1 MTWAINIE
9 SYSIVNLILILVF
22 SVSFILQIL
31 YWVAIQARMLSWK
44 ARKTGPRTS
53 PVSIIICAK
62 NEEDNLRTNLPLI
75 LEQDYPEFEVLVVDD
90 ASSDGTGEVL
100 REMKTRYPH
109 LRSTA
114 IMDNV
119 HIRQGKKLALTIGI
133 KGASHEWVLLT
144 DADCRPVGRKWLK
157 SMQRNFSKDCQIVL
171 GIGKFETRKGLLNL
185 VIRSETLLTALQYIG
200 FAMAGLP
207 YMGVGRNL
215 AYRKSLFFNNR
226 GFASHYKLAS
236 GDDDLFINEVARKK
250 NTKIEIRPESHT
262 ISRPEIRWKDWY
274 YQKKRHL
281 TTGPRYRLLT
291 RFLLGGE
298 ISIRMLF
305 YISLVLLLAQAI
317 LLPYILLLAIIRLII
332 SGVIIKLAS
341 DRLNEKLLLLTS
353 LLLDFTLPWL
363 QAIIV
368 FSNYVA
374 TKRDR
379 WK

>member
-1 MTWAINIE
+1 MTWAIDIE
-9 SYSIVNLILILVF
+9 SYSFVNLILILVF

-31 YWVAIQARMLSWK
+31 YWVLIQAGILSWK
-44 ARKTGPRTS
+44 SQKTGPRPS

-75 LEQDYPEFEVLVVDD
+75 LEQEYPEFEVLVVDD

-109 LRSTA
+109 LRSTS

-133 KGASHEWVLLT
+133 KGASHDWVLLT
-144 DADCRPVGRKWLK
+144 DADCRPAGKKWLK

-171 GIGKFETRKGLLNL
+171 GIGKYETQKGLLNL

-200 FAMAGLP
+200 FATAGLP

-250 NTKIEIRPESHT
+250 NTKIEIRPESFT
-262 ISRPEIRWKDWY
+262 ISSPEIRWKDWY

-298 ISIRMLF
+298 LAIRMLF
-305 YISLVLLLAQAI
+305 YISLILLLLRSI
-317 LLPYILLLAIIRLII
+317 LLPYLLILATIRLII
-332 SGVIIKLAS
+332 SGVIIKLAT

-363 QAIIV
+363 QAFIV